1 MRYFK
6 QKGLAL
12 IIPLIAIAAFAVIGI
27 GAAIITKQSDGE
39 IEEMAE
45 DALEEELEDSLG
57 LPDDSLEGKID
68 LTPGSPEK
76 LRA

>member
-1 MRYFK
+1 MKLK
-6 QKGLAL
+6 QQGLAL
-12 IIPLIAIAAFAVIGI
+12 LIPLIAITAFAVIGI
-27 GAAIITKQSDGE
+27 GAAIITKQQDGP

-68 LTPGSPEK
+68 LTPGSKEK
-76 LRA
+76 MRT